1 MPLTR
6 LLLLLLL
13 APMTILFMMAK
24 KCLLDTIL
32 SNAFKIS
39 ASHQKTSKKKK
50 TPEIPVVVVIT
61 RELRAM
67 EGPFPN
73 PWEYF
78 LF

>member
-39 ASHQKTSKKKK
+39 ASHQKISKKK

-61 RELRAM
+61 RELRAK
-67 EGPFPN
+67 EGPFSN

>member
-39 ASHQKTSKKKK
+39 ASHQKTSKK

-61 RELRAM
+61 RELRAK
-67 EGPFPN
+67 EGPFSN